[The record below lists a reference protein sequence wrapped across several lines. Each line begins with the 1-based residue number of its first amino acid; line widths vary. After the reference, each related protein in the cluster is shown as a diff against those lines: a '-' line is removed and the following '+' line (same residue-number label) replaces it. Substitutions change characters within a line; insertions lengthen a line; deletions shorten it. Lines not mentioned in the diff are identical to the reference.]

1 LFIQSVILFS
11 EDELTDLKSTLEN
24 MNLTRFMEAAER
36 IGMDNLISEGKNY
49 TYFVPKNAAW
59 DALTDSVR

>member
-1 LFIQSVILFS
+1 M
-11 EDELTDLKSTLEN
+11 TDLKSTLEN

-36 IGMDNLISEGKNY
+36 MGMDNLISEGKNY
-49 TYFVPKNAAW
+49 TFFVPNNAAW